1 MCIWDL
7 DERKLIGRPL
17 HFPSFV
23 LGLAFS
29 PDGSQ
34 LAIPFG
40 PRMRPATAS
49 RFATSALEPPLSLC
63 TPTTSSDPS
72 RSPRTVACSPV
83 DRSTANLLWET
94 DGWTRVGAAPPPGGG
109 QVLSVAFASDG
120 RTLAGSYSEA
130 EVALWDVESQQAIG
144 SLPVPG
150 GPDAWFTARFTPDGS
165 RLFVLTDY
173 GNAFRW
179 EVDPAAWRRQACVVA
194 GAGPPPSSGSRSCP
208 SRTTSR
214 FARKAPWP

>member
-1 MCIWDL
+1 MRIWDL

-40 PRMRPATAS
+40 AAHATRDGIEVRDVGTGAGV
-49 RFATSALEPPLSLC
+49 ATLHTEDEL
-63 TPTTSSDPS
+63 
-72 RSPRTVACSPV
+72 RSVAFSPDGRLLAGGQV
-83 DRSTANLLWET
+83 NGEILLWET
-94 DGWTRVGAAPPPGGG
+94 DGWTRVGAALPPGGG
-109 QVLSVAFASDG
+109 QVLAVAFASDG
-120 RTLAGSYSEA
+120 RTLAGSYAEA
-130 EVALWDVESQQAIG
+130 EVALWDVESQQTIG

-150 GPDAWFTARFTPDGS
+150 GPDAWFTARFTADGS

-173 GNAFRW
+173 GNGFRW
-179 EVDPAAWRRQACVVA
+179 DVDPAAWRRQACVVA
-194 GAGPPPSSGSRSCP
+194 GAGPTPEQWEQVVPEQDYISVCP
-208 SRTTSR
+208 SG
-214 FARKAPWP
+214 